1 MLQFLDLYWEFV
13 MISIMTLHSRF
24 GLSFNYFFYLDFVH
38 SMSNG
43 DQRLRL
49 WLKSLNIP
57 EDEINK
63 VSFFNFTRI

>member
-1 MLQFLDLYWEFV
+1 
-13 MISIMTLHSRF
+13 MTLHSRF
-24 GLSFNYFFYLDFVH
+24 GQCFNDFFYLDFVQ

-63 VSFFNFTRI
+63 VSF